1 MLHADD
7 AITQKAFP
15 IVETFEISI
24 VDTFMVM
31 TEYLNKWGKSLCMI
45 KLVALPLEDKLCTT
59 GTCN

>member
-31 TEYLNKWGKSLCMI
+31 TEYLN
-45 KLVALPLEDKLCTT
+45 
-59 GTCN
+59 